1 MKTKLNELLEF
12 PTPFTYKVMGQA
24 LPELVDQVVEVVQR
38 HAPGDYTP
46 TVKPSSKG
54 NYHSVSITINA
65 THIEQVK
72 HCMKNWAKSI
82 LSAWFCNSLL
92 RYPAPG
98 RVTPLSSL

>member
-24 LPELVDQVVEVVQR
+24 LPELVEVVQR

-65 THIEQVK
+65 THIEQVETLYEELGK
-72 HCMKNWAKSI
+72 IDIVRMV
-82 LSAWFCNSLL
+82 L
-92 RYPAPG
+92 
-98 RVTPLSSL
+98 

>member
-24 LPELVDQVVEVVQR
+24 LPELVDQV
-38 HAPGDYTP
+38 DYTP

-65 THIEQVK
+65 THIEQVETLYEELGK
-72 HCMKNWAKSI
+72 IDIVRMV
-82 LSAWFCNSLL
+82 L
-92 RYPAPG
+92 
-98 RVTPLSSL
+98 